1 MKKTFLLLLFSMFA
15 STIFA
20 QRNCATMD
28 VLSQQISA
36 DPDYI
41 ARMQAIE
48 SFTQDY
54 ILQQN
59 LSKSAPV
66 TVTIPVVF
74 HVVYANS
81 TQNISDAKI
90 QAQINQLNLDF
101 AKMNSDISSLP
112 SAWTSTA
119 ANTNIQFCLAQRDA
133 SGNATTG
140 IVRKSTTVSSF
151 SSDDKVKYT
160 AQGGDNAWPST
171 SYLNIWS
178 CNLSG
183 GLLGYAQFPGGAA
196 ATDGVVL
203 LYSSIGSMTTPG
215 TASPYNL
222 GRTATHEVGHW
233 LNLRHI
239 WGDDSGSCTGSDLV
253 SDTPNQADATSG
265 CPSYPSTDAC
275 TASSPGI
282 MFMNYMD
289 YSNDACMYMF
299 TNGQSTR
306 MNALF
311 ASGGS
316 RASLLTSLGCT
327 APSTATCATP
337 TGMVSSGITTT
348 GATISWS
355 ATTGATGYSLRYR
368 VSGATTWTTVSL
380 TASSYTFT
388 GLTAGTSYEWQV
400 ATTCSSTSTSSY
412 TASQYFTTTS
422 STTTTCAVPTG
433 LTTSSITSTGATL
446 SWTAVSGATSYNV
459 QYKLASATTWTTVTS
474 TTNSKTITGLTAGA
488 TYNWQVRTI
497 CSTTS
502 ASYSSAV
509 TFTTTSATST
519 CSSTYESNN
528 TSGTAYTIS
537 TNTNYSS
544 QIQTSTDIDWYK
556 FTTTSTAPKVKI
568 DLSTLPAD
576 YDVKLYYLSG
586 STLYSAG
593 SSANSGT
600 TSEQIKYNTTTAR
613 TYYVKVYGYSSAY
626 SASSCYTLK
635 ASVSSTSWKEMTE
648 EEPENIVI
656 ENISDLVLAPN
667 PASSEV
673 SVMFDSAIEGTTQIK
688 VYDIMGKEVYT
699 QNLAVSTGSNKSAL
713 DVSNLV
719 NGIYLVAIN
728 DGKKIYT
735 SRVVVTH

>member
-1 MKKTFLLLLFSMFA
+1 MKKTFLILLFSVFA
-15 STIFA
+15 STLMA
-20 QRNCATMD
+20 QRNCATME
-28 VLSQQISA
+28 VLDHQIAA
-36 DPDYI
+36 DPSYI
-41 ARMQAIE
+41 SRMQAIE
-48 SFTQDY
+48 TFTQNY
-54 ILQQN
+54 IAQQD
-59 LSKSAPV
+59 LSKSSAV

-101 AKMNSDISSLP
+101 AKLNTDITSVP
-112 SAWTSTA
+112 SVWSGTA
-119 ANTNIQFCLAQRDA
+119 ANTNIQFCLAQRDP

-140 IVRKSTTVSSF
+140 IVRTSTTTTSF
-151 SSDDKVKYT
+151 TSDDKVKYT
-160 AQGGDNAWPST
+160 AQGGHDAWSSS

-178 CNLSG
+178 CNLGG

-203 LYSSIGSMTTPG
+203 LYSSIGSMASPG

-222 GRTATHEVGHW
+222 GRTATHEIGHW

-239 WGDDSGSCTGSDLV
+239 WGDDSGACTGSDLV
-253 SDTPNQADATSG
+253 SDTPNQADASSG
-265 CPSYPSTDAC
+265 CPSYPYTDAC
-275 TASSPGI
+275 TTASPGI
-282 MFMNYMD
+282 MYMNYMD
-289 YSNDACMYMF
+289 YTNDACMYMF
-299 TNGQSTR
+299 TTGQSTR

-311 ASGGS
+311 ATGGA
-316 RASLLTSLGCT
+316 RVSLLTSLGCT
-327 APSTATCATP
+327 APTTATCATP

-380 TASSYTFT
+380 TSSSYTFS

-400 ATTCSSTSTSSY
+400 STTCSSTSSSSY

-422 STTTTCAVPTG
+422 TTTSTCATPTG
-433 LTTSSITSTGATL
+433 MTTSAISTTGATL
-446 SWTAVSGATSYNV
+446 SWTAVSGAASYNV
-459 QYKLASATTWTTVTS
+459 QYKLSSATTWTTVTT
-474 TTNSKTITGLTAGA
+474 TTNSKTLTGLTAGS
-488 TYNWQVRTI
+488 TYNWQVQTV
-497 CSTTS
+497 CTSST

-509 TFTTTSATST
+509 SFTTTSATST

-528 TSGTAYTIS
+528 TSGTAYTIA
-537 TNTNYSS
+537 TNTNYTS
-544 QIQTSTDIDWYK
+544 QIQTSTDVDWYK
-556 FTTTSTAPKVKI
+556 FTTTSTATKVKI
-568 DLSTLPAD
+568 DLTTLPAD
-576 YDVKLYYLSG
+576 YDVTLYYLSG

-626 SASSCYTLK
+626 STSSCYTLK

-648 EEPENIVI
+648 DAEGVVI

-673 SVMFDSAIEGTTQIK
+673 SIMFDSAIEGTTQVK

-699 QNLAVSTGSNKSAL
+699 QELAVSTGSNKSPL